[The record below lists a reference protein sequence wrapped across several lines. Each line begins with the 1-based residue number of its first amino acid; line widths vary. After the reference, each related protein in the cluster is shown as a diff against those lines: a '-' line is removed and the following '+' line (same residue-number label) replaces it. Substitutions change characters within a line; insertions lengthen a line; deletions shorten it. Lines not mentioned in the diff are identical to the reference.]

1 MILYSAAIL
10 AQIVVFR
17 AFASQLLKMEK
28 LTRSALVLSLKGYGE
43 TPPEGWTKVELCARL
58 QELADQGEVK
68 LPTKQKQRTPLEEA
82 VQSLNKAAAK
92 KSDLQAHV
100 AGNGYQGE
108 MGNET
113 MAILQQRAMQH
124 LISSTEGAGED
135 KLGFGKYASQTY
147 SHVQQYDDQYCR
159 WVMTTAKEGGGCSM
173 YLTRF
178 ATWLENNP
186 KGKTTTSVP
195 KVDMNKFVEKKEK
208 DKAKGSNGKDPT
220 SGTSSPELKEPAT
233 SSTGPSEKM
242 LQKLMEA
249 VATLSE
255 EVQTLKNERGE
266 KPRKMAAKADEI
278 MEATQ
283 DRA

>member
-1 MILYSAAIL
+1 M
-10 AQIVVFR
+10 
-17 AFASQLLKMEK
+17 
-28 LTRSALVLSLKGYGE
+28 
-43 TPPEGWTKVELCARL
+43 ELCARL

-68 LPTKQKQRTPLEEA
+68 PPTKGKQRTPLEEA
-82 VQSLNKAAAK
+82 VESLNKAAAK
-92 KSDLQAHV
+92 KSELQAHV
-100 AGNGYQGE
+100 AGLGVKVNA
-108 MGNET
+108 NET

-135 KLGFGKYASQTY
+135 KLGFGKYANQTY

-186 KGKTTTSVP
+186 RSKASTSMP
-195 KVDMNKFVEKKEK
+195 KVGMNKFVEKKEK
-208 DKAKGSNGKDPT
+208 DKSRGSQGKDPT

-242 LQKLMEA
+242 LQELMEA

>member
-1 MILYSAAIL
+1 M
-10 AQIVVFR
+10 
-17 AFASQLLKMEK
+17 
-28 LTRSALVLSLKGYGE
+28 
-43 TPPEGWTKVELCARL
+43 
-58 QELADQGEVK
+58 
-68 LPTKQKQRTPLEEA
+68 
-82 VQSLNKAAAK
+82 QSLNKAAAK
-92 KSDLQAHV
+92 KSELQAHV
-100 AGNGYQGE
+100 AGLGVKVN
-108 MGNET
+108 GNET

-135 KLGFGKYASQTY
+135 KIGFGKYANQTY

-186 KGKTTTSVP
+186 KSKTPNYMP

-208 DKAKGSNGKDPT
+208 DKSKGSQGKDPT
-220 SGTSSPELKEPAT
+220 SRTSSPELKEPAT
-233 SSTGPSEKM
+233 SSAGPSAKI

-266 KPRKMAAKADEI
+266 KPRKMAAKSDET